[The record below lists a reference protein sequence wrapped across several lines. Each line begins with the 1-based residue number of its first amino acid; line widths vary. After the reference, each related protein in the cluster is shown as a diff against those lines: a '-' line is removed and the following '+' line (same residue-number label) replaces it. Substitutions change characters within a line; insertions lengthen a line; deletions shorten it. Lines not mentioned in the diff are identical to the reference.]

1 MTTKKLIE
9 HNAIVFAD
17 NGGGYALFVF
27 ADNEQIYAHNY
38 IGMDISHRDPEQAI
52 GEDLRGLIAAIN
64 RGDQDPMKYWGG
76 DESDEMDI
84 NVYWDFESENLGKVK
99 LVYTTQD
106 GWEDP
111 GSEPRVYAYATADM
125 WIRVNQTATKIED
138 YAIIPNFDKNHL
150 PRFQDADYHDMIE
163 DWLCSEDE
171 DPDQNGCWDSETD
184 SYNYYRGDEFIF
196 VERAN
201 GSSYV
206 HEYGG
211 DKFILPEKYPWSN
224 IVEAC
229 YDPMDTLQMY
239 PRYCVK
245 AAAIRISDGAEGIL
259 FCEQFDPE
267 EEGDDPDYADDED
280 VFFEESV

>member
-27 ADNEQIYAHNY
+27 ANNEQIYAHNY

-64 RGDQDPMKYWGG
+64 RGDQDPMKYWEG

-106 GWEDP
+106 GWGDP
-111 GSEPRVYAYATADM
+111 GSELRVYAYATADM
-125 WIRVNQTATKIED
+125 WIRVNQDAGKIED
-138 YAIIPNFDKNHL
+138 YAIIPNFGKDHL
-150 PRFQDADYHDMIE
+150 PRFLGEDYHDMIE
-163 DWLCSEDE
+163 DWLCSDDE
-171 DPDQNGCWDSETD
+171 DRDQNGCWDSETD
-184 SYNYYRGDEFIF
+184 SYSYYRGDEFIS

-201 GSSYV
+201 GSSYMG
-206 HEYGG
+206 E
-211 DKFILPEKYPWSN
+211 
-224 IVEAC
+224 
-229 YDPMDTLQMY
+229 
-239 PRYCVK
+239 
-245 AAAIRISDGAEGIL
+245 
-259 FCEQFDPE
+259 
-267 EEGDDPDYADDED
+267 
-280 VFFEESV
+280 